1 MPGTNEGADREVVVE
16 SVSIDELDPE
26 LQNRLRA
33 RASGHGV
40 SVADEARAILA
51 STLSAAA
58 AEDNLADAI
67 AALTDPIGGV
77 RLDIPGRAKNREIPF
92 GELFWDDD
100 GDEESEGT

>member
-1 MPGTNEGADREVVVE
+1 ME

-51 STLSAAA
+51 STLSAA

>member
-1 MPGTNEGADREVVVE
+1 MTGTNEGADREVVVE

-26 LQNRLRA
+26 LQNRLRT
-33 RASGHGV
+33 RASRHGV

-51 STLSAAA
+51 STLSA

-100 GDEESEGT
+100 GDGESEGT

>member
-1 MPGTNEGADREVVVE
+1 MTGTNEGADREVVVE

-58 AEDNLADAI
+58 EDNLAAAI